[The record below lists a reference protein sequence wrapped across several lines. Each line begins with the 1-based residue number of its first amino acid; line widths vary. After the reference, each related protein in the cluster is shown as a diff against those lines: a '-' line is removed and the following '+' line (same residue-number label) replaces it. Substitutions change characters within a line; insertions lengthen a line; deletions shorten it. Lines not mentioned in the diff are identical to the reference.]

1 MELDKDLRSRQE
13 TRELIEKAEEAFQIL
28 KTLDQGKID
37 KIVAAMAL
45 AGEANAAHLGKLAA
59 QETGFGSPKDKEA
72 KNRFAAST
80 VYAAIRDMKT
90 VGILRKNEQD
100 KVWDVGVPVGV
111 IAGIV
116 PSTNP
121 TSTVIYKS
129 LIALK
134 AGSPIVF
141 SPHPGAVSCT
151 LEAANIMAKAAQEAG
166 CPKGAI
172 ACIPTP
178 TMDAVKELMG
188 HAHTRLILATGGPG
202 MVKAAYSSGKPAIGV
217 GAGNGPAYIHKSA
230 DIPKAVADIIRS
242 KTFDNGT
249 VCASEQSMVLEDCC
263 AEAVKAEFS
272 RQGGYFLSQEEA
284 GKIAGLLLRCDG
296 SMNPKIVGK
305 PAREIASMAGIS
317 VPASTKVLIAHET
330 QAGPTRP
337 YSREKLCPVLAFFVE
352 RNEDTVLKRAVEVLM
367 QEGAGHTFCLHAR
380 DEAVIARFALE
391 VPVSRFLVN
400 TPASLGGIGLSTRL
414 FPALT
419 LGCGAVGG
427 SSSSNNIGP
436 LDLINIRRVAW
447 GKEEDMGKTV
457 SPEAAAVPDESL
469 IESLTQEILRRLGK

>member
-13 TRELIEKAEEAFQIL
+13 TRELISKADEAFQIL
-28 KTLDQGKID
+28 KTFDQVKID
-37 KIVAAMAL
+37 RIVEAMAK
-45 AGEANAAHLGKLAA
+45 AGEEHAARLGQMAAEETLFGNA
-59 QETGFGSPKDKEA
+59 KDKEI
-72 KNRFAAST
+72 KNRFASKRVHDAL
-80 VYAAIRDMKT
+80 RGMKT
-90 VGILRKNEQD
+90 VGILRKDEKN

-141 SPHPGAVSCT
+141 SPHPGAVNCT
-151 LEAANIMAKAAQEAG
+151 KEAARLMAQAAEGAG

-172 ACIPTP
+172 GCIPTP

-188 HAHTRLILATGGPG
+188 HPLTRLILATGGPG

-249 VCASEQSMVLEDCC
+249 VCASEQSVVLEDCC
-263 AEAVKAEFS
+263 AEAVKAEFK
-272 RQGGYFLSQEEA
+272 RQGGYFLSEQEA
-284 GKIAGLLLRCDG
+284 GKIASLLLRCDG

-305 PAREIASMAGIS
+305 TACEIGKMAGLDI
-317 VPASTKVLIAHET
+317 PAGTKVLIAHET

-337 YSREKLCPVLAFFVE
+337 YSREKLCPVLAFFTE
-352 RNEDTVLKRAVEVLM
+352 RNEDTVLKRAIEVLLG
-367 QEGAGHTFCLHAR
+367 EGAGHTFCLHAR
-380 DEAVIARFALE
+380 DEAVITRFALQI
-391 VPVSRFLVN
+391 PVSRFLVN
-400 TPASLGGIGLSTRL
+400 TPASLGGVGFSTNL

-447 GKEEDMGKTV
+447 GTEE
-457 SPEAAAVPDESL
+457 SAAGTPTENTDSAL
-469 IESLTQEILRRLGK
+469 IEHLTQEILRRLGK